1 MTLQNVRNA
10 PLLGI
15 AEVLLWREFQE
26 ALSAVAGFPLS
37 LYDGRGGQYASFDA
51 YSDESAAMRPVIG
64 PGCSPACVVMYEK
77 AVQEAIEKGSA
88 QTTSC
93 HAGQYIFA
101 VPVPLDLNCTF
112 VVIGGPVNT
121 LEPLSLPWR
130 GSGRAITDIIKGLSA
145 PFLKSLYAMSLGR
158 TRSPEL
164 DIDRKLASHVHT
176 LDQVCRSIMPVLDK
190 EELYDAILDRS
201 SELVG
206 AERGSLML
214 VDRKRGVLSVKTA
227 RGASSGF
234 VRNVTVPLGE
244 GIAGSMAITGVPI
257 IVRDI
262 ERESPGRANRTWYR
276 TKSFLSVPLRL
287 DNRILGVINMADKRE
302 ADIFTDSDMQ
312 ILNTFANYASIA
324 LERGTYHAMSDEFKA
339 LSMTDPLTG
348 MFNRRFFAERLYE
361 ELERVKRHREF
372 FTVFF
377 IDIDNFKFFNDTYG
391 HRTGDEI
398 LKAVARV
405 IKEAVRSMDVV
416 ARYGGEEFAVI
427 LPYTMKKDAFVIA
440 ERVRKG
446 VEELRENLE
455 AVQETVT
462 CCVGVSEL
470 PGDAD
475 TIEGVIHKADTAMY
489 LAKKTGKNKVVVY
502 E

>member
-1 MTLQNVRNA
+1 MIQQGAR

-26 ALSAVAGFPLS
+26 ALSAFAGFPLI
-37 LYDGRGGQYASFDA
+37 LYDGRGGQYAHLDA
-51 YSDESAAMRPVIG
+51 YSDIHTAMRPVIA
-64 PGCSPACVVMYEK
+64 PGCTPACVAASKK
-77 AVQEAIEKGSA
+77 AVQEAIEKGTL

-93 HAGQYIFA
+93 HAGRHIFA
-101 VPVPLDLNCTF
+101 LPVPLDLNGAF

-121 LEPLSLPWR
+121 PEAFSLPWR
-130 GSGRAITDIIKGLSA
+130 GSGRAITDIIQGLSA

-158 TRSPEL
+158 TRLPEL
-164 DIDRKLASHVHT
+164 DIDRKLARGVHT
-176 LDQVCRSIMPVLDK
+176 LDQVCRSITPVLDK

-214 VDRKRGVLSVKTA
+214 VDRKRNVLSVKTA

-234 VRNVTVPLGE
+234 VRNVIVPLGD
-244 GIAGSMAITGVPI
+244 GIAGATAVTGVPI

-262 ERESPGRANRTWYR
+262 ERESPKRANRTWYR

-287 DNRILGVINMADKRE
+287 DNRVLGVINMADKRE
-302 ADIFTDSDMQ
+302 ADVFTDSDMQ

-324 LERGTYHAMSDEFKA
+324 LERGTYHAMSEEFKA
-339 LSMTDPLTG
+339 LSMADPLTG
-348 MFNRRFFAERLYE
+348 MFNRRFFTERLYE
-361 ELERVKRHREF
+361 ELERVKRHKEF

-377 IDIDNFKFFNDTYG
+377 IDIDDFKFFNDTYG

-398 LKAVARV
+398 LKAVANV
-405 IKEAVRSMDVV
+405 IKEAVRTMDVV
-416 ARYGGEEFAVI
+416 ARYGGEEFAVM
-427 LPYTMKKDAFVIA
+427 LPHTVKKDAFVIA

-446 VEELRENLE
+446 VEELNKNLE
-455 AVQETVT
+455 TVHETVT

-475 TIEGVIHKADTAMY
+475 TIENVIHKADTAMY

>member
-1 MTLQNVRNA
+1 MTQHSTRSA

-26 ALSAVAGFPLS
+26 GLSACSGIPLS
-37 LYDGRGGQYASFDA
+37 LYDGRTGQYVSFGA
-51 YSDESAAMRPVIG
+51 YSDDCAAIKPVTES
-64 PGCSPACVVMYEK
+64 GCTSVCAVMYEK
-77 AVQEAIEKGSA
+77 AVAEAIEKGVV

-93 HAGQYIFA
+93 HVGQYIFT

-112 VVIGGPVNT
+112 VVIGGPVNA
-121 LEPLSLPWR
+121 LELLSLPWR
-130 GSGRAITDIIKGLSA
+130 GSTYTITDIIKSLSA
-145 PFLKSLYAMSLGR
+145 PFLKSLYAMSLGP
-158 TRSPEL
+158 TRAPEL
-164 DIDRKLASHVHT
+164 DTDRKLARGVYAI
-176 LDQVCRSIMPVLDK
+176 DQVCRSIMPVLDK

-201 SELVG
+201 SELVD

-214 VDRKRGVLSVKTA
+214 VDRKKNVLSVKTA
-227 RGASSGF
+227 MGAGSGF
-234 VRNVTVPLGE
+234 VRNVTVQLGE
-244 GIAGSMAITGVPI
+244 GIAGSTAMTGVPV

-287 DNRILGVINMADKRE
+287 DNRVLGVINMADKRE

-312 ILNTFANYASIA
+312 LLNTFANYASIA

-348 MFNRRFFAERLYE
+348 MFNRRFFMERLYE
-361 ELERVKRHREF
+361 EMERVRRHKEF

-377 IDIDNFKFFNDTYG
+377 IDIDNFKFFNDAYG

-427 LPYTMKKDAFVIA
+427 LPHTMKKDAYIIA

-455 AVQETVT
+455 DVKETVT
-462 CCVGVSEL
+462 CSVGVSEL

-502 E
+502 G